1 MPCALTGKITQ
12 VRLEI
17 VEDIRRWET
26 LPGEGLQ
33 GAGTI
38 LLEWGPSSWVILMDF
53 SEAAPPLGSP
63 DTASALGTNAAG
75 GWTRIKPNSFYQ
87 R

>member
-1 MPCALTGKITQ
+1 MPCALTGKIPQ

-17 VEDIRRWET
+17 VEDVPRWEA

-33 GAGTI
+33 GAGMI
-38 LLEWGPSSWVILMDF
+38 LLEWGPSSWVILTDF

-63 DTASALGTNAAG
+63 APSSEAPPREILC
-75 GWTRIKPNSFYQ
+75 Q
-87 R
+87 H